1 LNSSGI
7 TWGIGP
13 AVALPMTDDPTVGSG
28 TWRAGSTVV
37 MLTQTGPW
45 TYGFLA
51 NQPWSFADAN
61 DENRPDVDRL
71 FLQPFLSY
79 TTRGGVSYVVN
90 SESTHDRSNAAGR
103 RRVDRADQFHGKQ
116 GDAIWPV
123 PFLRSRAALGIR
135 PTRQIGPE
143 RKLRI
148 SFVLILPRPD

>member
-90 SESTHDRSNAAGR
+90 SESAHDRSNAADGDEWTVPINFTVSKVTRFGPFPFSDPGR
-103 RRVDRADQFHGKQ
+103 LWVLGRLAKSVLNASCGF
-116 GDAIWPV
+116 
-123 PFLRSRAALGIR
+123 RS
-135 PTRQIGPE
+135 
-143 RKLRI
+143 
-148 SFVLILPRPD
+148 S